1 MKYKCNDCKI
11 RHVIY
16 NIFIVLENLNGKC
29 GSAMRKKYVSAMILL
44 LMMAGCSS
52 NVANGSQEEGPL
64 PVSKMT
70 THLSQLSEKKVEFAV
85 NLLHPKT
92 KDILYSFIPTVNEN
106 QDEYKKEI
114 AQLADDL
121 AKKLDQAMVPAKYNS
136 NGQLTGGKSRVLLDE
151 SKLVDMLLN
160 VRPLDK
166 SLDLPLEINDPNVT
180 VETVKGVNEV
190 VIGSYKTSF
199 NPSVTGRS
207 QNILLSA
214 NEINQIVLGPGD
226 RFYFNLVVGERTAA
240 RGYQKAK
247 EIVNKEFV
255 EGIGGGIC
263 QTSSTLY
270 NAVAEAGLEIIE
282 LHSHSRSVGY
292 VPAGRDAT
300 VSWGGPDFKFMNNKD
315 FPVMIKTIVN
325 TQSGSIEVQ
334 ILASKQNAAKV

>member
-1 MKYKCNDCKI
+1 
-11 RHVIY
+11 
-16 NIFIVLENLNGKC
+16 
-29 GSAMRKKYVSAMILL
+29 MRKKCVSTMILL
-44 LMMAGCSS
+44 FMMAGCSS
-52 NVANGSQEEGPL
+52 NVANGSQKEEIL
-64 PVSKMT
+64 PVNEMT

-85 NLLHPKT
+85 KLLHPKT
-92 KDILYSFIPTVNEN
+92 KEILYSFIPTVHKN

-114 AQLADDL
+114 AEIADHLANS
-121 AKKLDQAMVPAKYNS
+121 LDQALVPAKYTG
-136 NGQLTGGKSRVLLDE
+136 NGNLSEGKSRVLLDE

-160 VRPLDK
+160 VGPLDK
-166 SLDLPLEINDPNVT
+166 TLDLPMEVTEPNVT
-180 VETVKGVNEV
+180 AETVKGVNEA

-199 NPSVTGRS
+199 DPSVTGRS
-207 QNILLSA
+207 QNIFLSA

-226 RFYFNLVVGERTAA
+226 RFYFNLVVGERTTA

-255 EGIGGGIC
+255 YGIGGGIC

-270 NAVAEAGLEIIE
+270 NAVADAGLEIIE

-315 FPVMIKTIVN
+315 YPVMIKTIVN
-325 TQSGSIEVQ
+325 KQSGSIEVQ
-334 ILASKQNAAKV
+334 ILASKQNAAKI